1 MELYRKIFYTV
12 SGNLN
17 SFFKPLQQVEASIDE
32 DLSRELVE
40 VTEAGR
46 DVIEKKEL
54 QPDDADGVN
63 ETLGALNRQMADL
76 ERDTRE
82 RKDR

>member
-1 MELYRKIFYTV
+1 MQWVATW
-12 SGNLN
+12 N
-17 SFFKPLQQVEASIDE
+17 SFFKPLQQVEASINE

-46 DVIEKKEL
+46 DIIEKEEL
-54 QPDDADGVN
+54 QPDDADEVN
-63 ETLGALNRQMADL
+63 ETLSALNRQMADL

>member
-1 MELYRKIFYTV
+1 ME
-12 SGNLN
+12 
-17 SFFKPLQQVEASIDE
+17 D
-32 DLSRELVE
+32 DLSRELIE

-46 DVIEKKEL
+46 HIIEKKEL
-54 QPDDADGVN
+54 QPDEADGVN
-63 ETLGALNRQMADL
+63 ETLNALNRQMADL

>member
-1 MELYRKIFYTV
+1 MAT
-12 SGNLN
+12 SN
-17 SFFKPLQQVEASIDE
+17 SFFKPLQQVEASINE

-46 DVIEKKEL
+46 DIIETKEL
-54 QPDDADGVN
+54 QPDDADEVN
-63 ETLGALNRQMADL
+63 ETLSALNRQMADL

>member
-1 MELYRKIFYTV
+1 MELYGKIFYTV
-12 SGNLN
+12 SGNLKF
-17 SFFKPLQQVEASIDE
+17 FFKPLQQVEASIDE

-46 DVIEKKEL
+46 DIIEKKEL
-54 QPDDADGVN
+54 QPDDADEVN
-63 ETLGALNRQMADL
+63 ETLSALNRQMADL

>member
-1 MELYRKIFYTV
+1 MATW
-12 SGNLN
+12 N
-17 SFFKPLQQVEASIDE
+17 SFFKPLQQVEASINE

-46 DVIEKKEL
+46 DIIETKEL
-54 QPDDADGVN
+54 QPDDSDEVN
-63 ETLGALNRQMADL
+63 ETLSALNRQMADL

>member
-1 MELYRKIFYTV
+1 M
-12 SGNLN
+12 
-17 SFFKPLQQVEASIDE
+17 QQVEASIDE

-46 DVIEKKEL
+46 DIIETKEL
-54 QPDDADGVN
+54 QPDDSDEVN
-63 ETLGALNRQMADL
+63 ETLSALNRQMADL